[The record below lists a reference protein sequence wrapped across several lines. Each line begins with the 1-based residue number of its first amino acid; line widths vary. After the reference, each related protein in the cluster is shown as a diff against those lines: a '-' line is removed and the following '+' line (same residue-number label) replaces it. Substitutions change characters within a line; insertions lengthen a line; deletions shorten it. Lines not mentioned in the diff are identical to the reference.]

1 MTFRASRVVCLWVVT
16 LMMTSALLA
25 AQDRPSGVQRFFITG
40 TVRDSVTNKPV
51 SFAIV
56 NVADTSLST
65 ISSRQGKYSFS
76 LPAGVWNLEFR
87 KIGYGMEELTISV
100 GGDTGDT
107 GDTIDRDILLGPLP
121 VELAAVTVEG
131 ERDDL
136 ARRLITQAIA
146 RKNDVLSR
154 IHDYRYDAY
163 IKFVV
168 RDMKRNQDSVDA
180 IFLLTETQ
188 TTAYWQQPDKYQE
201 VITARRQSSNLD
213 AENNLVSVGQIVNFN
228 KDRIDLQK
236 YSVVSPISDDALG
249 HYDYYVA
256 DTLHEAGRTVFRLGI
271 EPRSD
276 ADPLFVGFID
286 IADSTYDVMVVD
298 VGVNDAVRFEFV
310 DNLRYRQRFANVSA
324 DYWMPT
330 EIRFAGEVRF
340 GVPIPGFPEQLAF
353 VHTASL
359 HDFRF
364 DEEQPP
370 VGLNEFEV
378 VVDAGADDADSLVW
392 GERRIPLM
400 EIETAAYSRI
410 DSIEHAPKPV
420 GERLFGGTLG
430 AFFLTFNRDFF
441 HFNRVEG
448 AYMGA
453 GATLRDV
460 SPNLVLRAKSGYA
473 LEKEKWQ
480 HHYGVQYRLSERQRL
495 WLGVSYRDEIVNR
508 PTVAGGIRNT
518 THLALLARLDPLDYY
533 REEGFAVSLSTKLV
547 NFTQLRIQY
556 NDVDQSSVDVVTNYG
571 LFDNDRAQR
580 ANPAI
585 VDGRLRSIAGT
596 ITYDSR
602 KLLKRKGRDFYINS
616 FTRTRVSIGAEYASP
631 DFLNND
637 FDFLRYFVRVE
648 KRQRTLNLGMTTIDL
663 FAGASSSKLPP
674 QRYYT
679 LDFGNGVFFEGR
691 GFNTLNE
698 NNFSGNRAGLFFIT
712 HDFDQQLFRR
722 SHIPL
727 VRDLPVTF
735 SVHGGAFWT
744 DFVDH
749 AANPGDANLLTTSSA
764 YGEVGFGVGN
774 LTPMISPFNFTAWF
788 TWQVS
793 SFETDRFVFRIGVP
807 AP

>member
-1 MTFRASRVVCLWVVT
+1 
-16 LMMTSALLA
+16 MTSTSLA
-25 AQDRPSGVQRFFITG
+25 AQERPSRAQRFFITG

-56 NVADTSLST
+56 NVADTNLST
-65 ISSRQGKYSFS
+65 ISSRKGKYSFS
-76 LPAGVWNLEFR
+76 LPAGVWRLEFR
-87 KIGYGMEELTISV
+87 KIGYRMQGLTISV
-100 GGDTGDT
+100 GEDTA
-107 GDTIDRDILLGPLP
+107 DRDILLGPLP

-188 TTAYWQQPDKYQE
+188 TTAYWEQPDKYQE

-228 KDRIDLQK
+228 TDRIDLQK
-236 YSVVSPISDDALG
+236 YSVVSPIADDALE
-249 HYDYYVA
+249 HYNYYVA

-276 ADPLFVGFID
+276 ADPLFAGFID
-286 IADSTYDVMVVD
+286 IADSTYDVIAVD

-310 DNLRYRQRFANVSA
+310 DNLRYRQRFSNVSA

-330 EIRFAGEVRF
+330 EIRLAGEIHF

-359 HDFRF
+359 QDFRF
-364 DEEQPP
+364 DEGQPP
-370 VGLNEFEV
+370 VGLDEFEV
-378 VVDAGADDADSLVW
+378 VVDAGADDVDSLVW
-392 GERRIPLM
+392 MERRPMPLT
-400 EIETAAYSRI
+400 EIEAGAYTRI

-420 GERLFGGTLG
+420 GEKLFGGTLS
-430 AFFLTFNRDFF
+430 ALFLTFNRDFF

-448 AYMGA
+448 AYVGA
-453 GATLRDV
+453 GATLRDL

-480 HHYGVQYRLSERQRL
+480 HQYGVQYRLSERQRL
-495 WLGVSYRDEIVNR
+495 WLGVSYRDEIVSR
-508 PTVAGGIRNT
+508 PTVAAGIRNT
-518 THLALLARLDPLDYY
+518 THLALLAKLDPLDYY

-571 LFDNDRAQR
+571 LFDNDRVQR

-585 VDGRLRSIAGT
+585 ADGRLRSIAGT
-596 ITYDSR
+596 VTFDSR

-616 FTRTRVSIGAEYASP
+616 FTRTRVSVGAEYASP
-631 DFLNND
+631 DFINND
-637 FDFLRYFVRVE
+637 FDFFRYFVRLAR
-648 KRQRTLNLGMTTIDL
+648 RQRTLNMGMTTIDL
-663 FAGASSSKLPP
+663 FIGASSSKLPP

-679 LDFGNGVFFEGR
+679 VDFGNGVFFEGR

-698 NNFSGNRAGLFFIT
+698 SNFSGNRAGSFFIT
-712 HDFDQQLFRR
+712 HDFDQQLFRK
-722 SHIPL
+722 SHVPL
-727 VRDLPVTF
+727 VRDIPFTV

-749 AANPGDANLLTTSSA
+749 VPNPGDADILTATSA